1 MARPPMHPVAGGG
14 WVAATDPA
22 DLPALADLMARYLA
36 REAAAERHRDAI
48 RAGTIPP
55 DPPAETWH
63 VSDRH

>member
-1 MARPPMHPVAGGG
+1 MNRPPLQAVPGG

-22 DLPALADLMARYLA
+22 ALPALADTLARYLA
-36 REAAAERHRDAI
+36 REAAAERHREAI